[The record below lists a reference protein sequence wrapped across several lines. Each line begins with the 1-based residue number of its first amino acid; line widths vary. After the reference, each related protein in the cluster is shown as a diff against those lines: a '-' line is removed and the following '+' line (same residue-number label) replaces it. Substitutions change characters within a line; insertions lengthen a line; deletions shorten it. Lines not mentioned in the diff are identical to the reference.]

1 MTRMRSKT
9 VVADIA
15 DARRAMYRQQIVAAA
30 EYEFSR
36 AGFTEAR
43 VSEIAKTAGVSL
55 ATVYKHF
62 AGKDD
67 IWDALNA
74 DRMREFVA
82 AVRARTETVDSP
94 LEAILVGA
102 RAEVEFFAA
111 HPNFLQLHINEG
123 LSWASASAKAG
134 RGGQREA
141 WRTGMEMITRAA
153 AAAVEAGEITHLPPK
168 IAGALVISALQI
180 WLTDW
185 VATGRT
191 TPIEIVADDVV
202 QHLKVSLGGNT
213 RPPSARTLSR
223 RPRRRHD

>member
-1 MTRMRSKT
+1 MTTTRSKT
-9 VVADIA
+9 PIADIA
-15 DARRAMYRQQIVAAA
+15 DVRRAMYRQQIVAAA
-30 EYEFSR
+30 EYEFSQT
-36 AGFTEAR
+36 GFTEAR

-62 AGKDD
+62 TGKDD

-82 AVRARTETVDSP
+82 AVRARIETIDSP

-111 HPNFLQLHINEG
+111 HPNFLQLHLNEG

-134 RGGQREA
+134 RGGQRAA
-141 WRTGMEMITRAA
+141 WQTGMEMITRAA
-153 AAAVEAGEITHLPPK
+153 EAAVDAGEITHLPPQ

-185 VATGRT
+185 VATGRKM
-191 TPIEIVADDVV
+191 PIDTVADDIV
-202 QHLKVSLGGNT
+202 QHLKISLGGAP
-213 RPPSARTLSR
+213 RPSSASTLSR
-223 RPRRRHD
+223 RARGAHE

>member
-1 MTRMRSKT
+1 MATTRSPSP
-9 VVADIA
+9 VADIA
-15 DARRAMYRQQIVAAA
+15 DARRTMYRQQIVAAA
-30 EYEFSR
+30 EYEFSQT
-36 AGFTEAR
+36 GFTDAR

-62 AGKDD
+62 AGKDG

-74 DRMREFVA
+74 DRMQEFVT
-82 AVRARTETVDSP
+82 AVHARTESVDSP

-123 LSWASASAKAG
+123 LSWASPSGEAG
-134 RGGQREA
+134 RGGQRAA

-153 AAAVEAGEITHLPPK
+153 EAAVNAGEITDLRPE

-185 VATGRT
+185 VSGGKA
-191 TPIEIVADDVV
+191 TPIVAVADAVV
-202 QHLKVSLGGNT
+202 GHLRVSLG
-213 RPPSARTLSR
+213 AK
-223 RPRRRHD
+223 PR

>member
-1 MTRMRSKT
+1 MATTRST
-9 VVADIA
+9 SPVVDIA
-15 DARRAMYRQQIVAAA
+15 DARRAMYQQQIVAAA
-30 EYEFSR
+30 EYEFSQT
-36 AGFTEAR
+36 GFTDAR

-74 DRMREFVA
+74 DRMQEFVA
-82 AVRARTETVDSP
+82 AVRARTESIDSP

-123 LSWASASAKAG
+123 LSWASAVAEAG
-134 RGGQREA
+134 RGGQRAA
-141 WRTGMEMITRAA
+141 WRMGMEMITRAA
-153 AAAVEAGEITHLPPK
+153 EAAVDAGQITGLRPEIV
-168 IAGALVISALQI
+168 GALVISALQV

-185 VATGRT
+185 VFAGKA
-191 TPIEIVADDVV
+191 TPIEAVADAVV
-202 QHLKVSLGGNT
+202 RHLRVSLGAK
-213 RPPSARTLSR
+213 PS
-223 RPRRRHD
+223 